1 MTYFTVYTQDLW
13 QILLLFVQKHHD
25 ILADSKRANNKT
37 SSTGKSI
44 GYSGKIQFQ
53 GLNSTF
59 STHLS
64 LFLPK
69 INPIHRLIHD
79 KFMLTLFIDVVIV
92 ITFAADLIINIK
104 TTYTMKK
111 MLLMLG
117 VILFLGVAC
126 NQNSTKETETTDAK
140 TEQQQQTQT
149 PPQPKHQTTPV
160 DPQEQARIDAELIQK
175 FVATNNLKAQT
186 TESGIYYVVDKPGS
200 GKNPTLESTVKVHY
214 SGTLLNGTKFDSS
227 YDRGEPTEFPL
238 RGVIRGWQEGIPL
251 FKPGGK
257 GKIIIPSGLAYG
269 PQQVGPSI
277 PPNSVLVFDIEL
289 LEVK

>member
-1 MTYFTVYTQDLW
+1 M
-13 QILLLFVQKHHD
+13 
-25 ILADSKRANNKT
+25 
-37 SSTGKSI
+37 
-44 GYSGKIQFQ
+44 GYHGNIQFPD
-53 GLNSTF
+53 LNSAF

-117 VILFLGVAC
+117 IILFLGVAC